1 MFFPGVNTRCLFSV
15 CTSVDL
21 SGGIG
26 MGDFKEGKKKKR
38 AIRGEVKKE
47 QLVMQPF
54 FTAFAAIVVEKRGA

>member
-1 MFFPGVNTRCLFSV
+1 MILKKR
-15 CTSVDL
+15 
-21 SGGIG
+21 
-26 MGDFKEGKKKKR
+26 KKKKR

>member
-26 MGDFKEGKKKKR
+26 MGDFKEEEKKKK
-38 AIRGEVKKE
+38 GNK
-47 QLVMQPF
+47 
-54 FTAFAAIVVEKRGA
+54 GGG